1 MRVTTE
7 SQLRHKPLE
16 PDSHREAPASAE
28 PRTAEQQLPSIM
40 IDPSISDYPLAP
52 VHGNGN
58 GAHLELPANAS
69 LDAFDAFEADRFASA
84 FRPSW
89 EPSAPEQV
97 RASVSSRSSRAP
109 TRISSPRPPAAAPVV
124 VDDGIDRA
132 LQRARKR
139 AMILT
144 TSLIMG
150 FLGLVYLGV
159 SSSSRTPTPTTPTAA
174 SAPAAPSAAPEPP
187 APSQAAAAP
196 ALPAQPEPAAA
207 PQPAAPQPAAPATTV
222 ATPQPAPAAAVPAKL
237 EPAPLRLRVTTE
249 PRRATLLLDG
259 APAANPLDLRLPPGT
274 HTLEARAEG
283 HEAATRSVA
292 LDRDERISLALARS
306 APPPPPPRVVVTR
319 AEPRPI
325 AKLARR
331 MTALAPT
338 PAPRSPKP
346 KTGKGAGFVADS
358 PY

>member
-16 PDSHREAPASAE
+16 PDSHPEAPAGAE

-40 IDPSISDYPLAP
+40 IDPSISDYPPVP

-89 EPSAPEQV
+89 EPSAPEQG
-97 RASVSSRSSRAP
+97 RASVPSRSSRAP

-144 TSLIMG
+144 TSLIVG

-187 APSQAAAAP
+187 APSQAAATP
-196 ALPAQPEPAAA
+196 ALPAQPEPA
-207 PQPAAPQPAAPATTV
+207 AAPQPAAPATTV

-325 AKLARR
+325 AKPAHR
-331 MTALAPT
+331 MSAAAT
-338 PAPRSPKP
+338 APRSPKP